1 MSNSILQSVGN
12 LDVVNATLRAPK
24 VEVTTSVG
32 VANTSVTETFSVA
45 NKFHVDKDSVDPVSV
60 TGNVVASGIKISNLT
75 IGPAFDFASVSNVGN
90 VTANVIQFANATT
103 GFTTTAN
110 VEIGG
115 NIGFTSNAQVKVD
128 SNTVAEYTGPHLRE
142 PNDAPLKKYPEI
154 NFDKRKM
161 DKYAAANVYTQA
173 GYTVTASSSYFEDNG
188 FAPWKLFNGNNGLE
202 TNNGWHGSDPSSV
215 SGAPYNAI
223 DTNYIGEWI
232 KLELPTAIN
241 LSHVSIAPR
250 ISYESTHAP
259 AKYRVYGSNNDSTWV
274 QLIDADNVDYNST
287 KFTTRFS
294 TTTDYYKYLALVI
307 QRTTAPQGNFSC
319 AFSEIQYYGRDEPTT
334 AGDLSLD
341 TTLKSAFNS
350 VRTNNYAMYFDGKNP
365 DTGNVPKNLV
375 NGSSL
380 TITPHNAVFDTTN
393 NCWSLDGSTESNV
406 TTADLGF
413 EGDAPHTVS
422 MWINASNLN
431 ANTSTQQLFTIGSG
445 YDKSFVR
452 VDNTEISTNTWHNVT
467 YAYQGED
474 GSKVTYIDG
483 RKVKEEQAEDTTEYY
498 PPFPMTDYETDG
510 FRVSAS
516 SVYGHDLNAYPP
528 WEAFDETN
536 PDAGNGWLSQNSSS
550 YNNGTGLYEGT
561 IRLSPTT
568 ALGEWIKL
576 ELPFRI
582 YMQFMEAAGTP
593 GGTVLPRSYKVYGS
607 NDDENWYELLSRTDR
622 PLPTP
627 TASAAEK
634 RITADDI
641 SKAYKYFAF
650 VVTKTR
656 TDHPWYI
663 QICEMK
669 YFGHKEGDLTRFPE
683 PTRVLKYPTIVT
695 KNGHAEPAVNF
706 PTHTGPPYGSY
717 AQRGHVIKGSESIT
731 SYPPYAAFN
740 GETHIASGTVWV
752 GGYNHY
758 GTSHGNGTGGYGG
771 SRNLKTD
778 LGTGGS
784 ATSNGSWL
792 YIEMPHKIKVTSTK
806 IVSYDTSPPTG
817 HPPENVIIY
826 GTNDP
831 SSSGGWTVVDN
842 TYASSSSGIPNSQ
855 IGKSWAVSTAS
866 SPTAYKYFALVIVKV
881 NNSGT
886 LCHALINDWQLI
898 GTQEDIG
905 TPAIVGGPFAGKVAN
920 FRVYDKYLGEERIQE
935 IYDAQK
941 DEFGHKKSSMT
952 FYKGRVGVGTTE
964 PEGALTVVDE
974 PHALEKFPARD
985 ITANDAYVEE
995 DGQIKITAS
1004 REVTGSRIGSQYKA
1018 FDGLTSTSWVAK
1030 PERKT
1035 RLSEEVDLGAWLKIQ
1050 TPESMSLKK
1059 AEIESNPYW
1068 SQVGSDINGS
1078 QAQTFLGIS
1087 VDCSH
1092 DGTRI
1097 VIGSHQTSAAPVGEV
1112 RVYDWN
1118 GSVWTQVGNTITGPQ
1133 SSPTQ
1138 GYFGREVA
1146 ISGNGQIIA
1155 VSGDL
1160 EDPDGNTDRG
1170 VVRVLYL
1177 NGGAWTVLADSGSET
1192 VNIGTGTA
1200 AFRNDVFVGSANTD
1214 QLGTVINLSYD
1225 GKTILMTAVNYDDST
1240 NGTDAGQARVYTYS
1254 NGAWSKK
1261 GDFLIGGLNEH
1272 LGYSANMSDDG
1283 NCIILGGHNGTDDNA
1298 WIYIWNGSTWVNR
1311 GASGTNPAFTR
1322 TDQDAFGQ
1330 SVAIN
1335 NDGTVVAFGLV
1346 NGDFADGALFD
1357 NGGIVQVYHW
1367 SGSAWVLKGTLNNKD
1382 NTDDEFGS
1390 SVHLSGDGKRLIAG
1404 AKDDSTTSA
1413 NNGRLYTYEYDG
1425 SNWFRRTP
1433 YIHIGVSSSTN
1444 DDTEIANSN
1453 RVVTISRDG
1462 STIVSGEFGF
1472 NSTNGG
1478 DSGRVRVFSMPSNI
1492 KGIWGSNDDKNWTK
1506 ITTAPTREEATSN
1519 VAGVAFRYT
1528 DRLEF
1533 KNLDNPNYYK
1543 YHAIVADA
1551 FTRLKDVKLFGVR
1564 KQGSSTLHDGTLTLT
1579 KNLTVPRFG
1588 APLYMDN
1595 TPRRDRLV
1603 IELDTTKNIVENGL
1617 LKDTSGRE
1625 NHGKLF
1631 GNVTYNIREKAL
1643 LFPGEG
1649 TDYASIRTGFEGDQ
1663 SFTLS
1668 FWFKFNAI
1676 TSGRKDLFDILGDGA
1691 KTQAGL
1697 ALFTP
1702 GTYLYT
1708 NTNDIYNT
1716 VYDPITDTNIHH
1728 IAVTYSG
1735 GVPSTS
1741 TFSLYLD
1748 NLNVVG
1754 NLTTTNATAAINFIK
1769 EKSFMRLSSTASG
1782 STPFNGSISNLKLYD
1797 VALTEREIETLYQM
1811 GRCNEGHHTTE
1822 FSKGRIN
1829 FEPDTLTIS
1838 KIPVQPKMWADGGEI
1853 TEVDGFRIH
1862 TFFSSGTFHLYT
1874 GGYVEYL
1881 LIGGGG
1887 GGGGAHGG
1895 GAGAGGYV
1903 EHSQLLGRG
1912 TYAITVGAGGAGGV
1926 EYNSGG
1932 YGSGSSIHEL
1942 RDQAQIAG
1950 VTIRVATVGG
1960 GGAGGHGYGPS
1971 GSANTSSEN
1980 GGGGASAGG
1989 SGPYGN
1995 AIAAYDYDDD
2005 SNLALYVTPNPGPP
2019 YIRRRAAGYINRYQ
2033 GNNSGSAGAVGGAGH
2048 GGGGGG
2054 AGGRGINAIAG
2065 SAGYNDGVSGGGG
2078 PGVYTKIRG
2087 FSELLAGGGAGGRW
2101 GYSSQGPN
2109 SNGLGYNEGGGG
2121 SGGPASGNGGNGTTG
2136 SGGGGGGGGDSAGD
2150 GGAGGSGR
2158 VVIRYAL

>member
-1 MSNSILQSVGN
+1 MSNSILPAAGN
-12 LDVVNATLRAPK
+12 LDIVNANVRADK
-24 VEVTTSVG
+24 FNAATNIG
-32 VANTSVTETFSVA
+32 VANTSVTDTFSVGT
-45 NKFHVDKDSVDPVSV
+45 KFHIDKDSIDPVSV

-115 NIGFTSNAQVKVD
+115 NISLTSNAQVKVG
-128 SNTVAEYTGPHLRE
+128 SNVLAEYTGPHPRE
-142 PNDAPLKKYPEI
+142 PKEMPIKKYPEI
-154 NFDKRKM
+154 LFEEGKFDRN
-161 DKYAAANVYTQA
+161 DTTNTYTQG
-173 GYTVTASSSYFEDNG
+173 GYTVTTSTDENPDTPAYHAFDNKMFADGDDLNRWQTLNHGYYGSIADTTTGPVTTLANGTTTRGSYIQLESPHKIVVSRYAIWSQEVAILFRPKKVILLGSNTGGTDWVSIDPAGEVEPEFVSTGIGPKTSIKAIVSFTNTTAYKYHRLVVRATNG
-188 FAPWKLFNGNNGLE
+188 ATAVLVQE
-202 TNNGWHGSDPSSV
+202 
-215 SGAPYNAI
+215 
-223 DTNYIGEWI
+223 
-232 KLELPTAIN
+232 LEL
-241 LSHVSIAPR
+241 
-250 ISYESTHAP
+250 
-259 AKYRVYGSNNDSTWV
+259 
-274 QLIDADNVDYNST
+274 
-287 KFTTRFS
+287 
-294 TTTDYYKYLALVI
+294 
-307 QRTTAPQGNFSC
+307 
-319 AFSEIQYYGRDEPTT
+319 YGRDESSETV
-334 AGDLSLD
+334 GDLSLD
-341 TTLKSAFNS
+341 TTLKSTFNS
-350 VRTNNYAMYFDGKNP
+350 VRSNNYVMYFDGEDP
-365 DTGNVPKNLV
+365 QGSPVVPKYLPSGTV
-375 NGSSL
+375 K
-380 TITPHNAVFDTTN
+380 TITPNNITFDATN
-393 NCWSLDGSTESNV
+393 NCWSLNGSTESNV

-422 MWINASNLN
+422 MWVNSSNLDAN
-431 ANTSTQQLFTIGSG
+431 ATTQQLFSIGSG
-445 YDKSFVR
+445 YDKSFLR
-452 VDNTEISTNTWHNVT
+452 VDDTQIAANTWHNVT
-467 YAYQGED
+467 YAYQGEG
-474 GSKVTYIDG
+474 GSKVTYVDG
-483 RKVKEEQAEDTTEYY
+483 RKVEEAQVEDTFGEY
-498 PPFPMTDYETDG
+498 PPFAMMDYTNAGYVVSSNFENTTEARKPYNAFNAVGTGNRWQVDSGYSTSSPFLAVAAEGLLPSITDT
-510 FRVSAS
+510 
-516 SVYGHDLNAYPP
+516 
-528 WEAFDETN
+528 
-536 PDAGNGWLSQNSSS
+536 
-550 YNNGTGLYEGT
+550 NGTAHAGHWL
-561 IRLSPTT
+561 
-568 ALGEWIKL
+568 KL
-576 ELPFRI
+576 ELPHKLRLSGFKTTNYI
-582 YMQFMEAAGTP
+582 HSQYQ
-593 GGTVLPRSYKVYGS
+593 LKSYVILGS
-607 NDDENWYELLSRTDR
+607 NDDVNWTLLHSETDAN
-622 PLPTP
+622 LAAG
-627 TASAAEK
+627 ASSGTHETGISGVTESFK
-634 RITADDI
+634 YLKLLVK
-641 SKAYKYFAF
+641 SKANGSNATLMVEQAIFY
-650 VVTKTR
+650 
-656 TDHPWYI
+656 
-663 QICEMK
+663 
-669 YFGHKEGDLTRFPE
+669 GHKEGDLTRFPE
-683 PTRVLKYPTIVT
+683 PTRVLKYPHVSIPSSYT
-695 KNGHAEPAVNF
+695 KRGYVVSASSDQYV
-706 PTHTGPPYGSY
+706 YG
-717 AQRGHVIKGSESIT
+717 ANNIEARGAWAAFGNTGSEPGWQL
-731 SYPPYAAFN
+731 YY
-740 GETHIASGTVWV
+740 ASGQEPYDSTAD
-752 GGYNHY
+752 GSGFYQNNNLAPTLA
-758 GTSHGNGTGGYGG
+758 GTSHRGHWIK
-771 SRNLKTD
+771 LELPHKLMVQKMKTD
-778 LGTGGS
+778 HGSEPERLGQVILLGS
-784 ATSNGSWL
+784 NNDSDWYTIKDTFALTSASAQTTDINAT
-792 YIEMPHKIKVTSTK
+792 V
-806 IVSYDTSPPTG
+806 
-817 HPPENVIIY
+817 
-826 GTNDP
+826 
-831 SSSGGWTVVDN
+831 
-842 TYASSSSGIPNSQ
+842 
-855 IGKSWAVSTAS
+855 
-866 SPTAYKYFALVIVKV
+866 AYKYIVLIVKSLQ
-881 NNSGT
+881 NAS
-886 LCHALINDWQLI
+886 INVDLKNLEYY

-941 DEFGHKKSSMT
+941 DAFGHKKSSMT
-952 FYKGRVGVGTTE
+952 LYKGRIGVGTTE

-974 PHALEKFPARD
+974 PHALEKFPARN

-1004 REVTGSRIGSQYKA
+1004 REVAGSRIGSQYKA

-1068 SQVGSDINGS
+1068 DQVGSDINGS

-1097 VIGSHQTSAAPVGEV
+1097 VTGSYQTSASPVGEV

-1118 GSVWTQVGNTITGPQ
+1118 GSAWTQIGNTITGPQ

-1177 NGGAWTVLADSGSET
+1177 NGGTWTVLADSGSET

-1200 AFRNDVFVGSANTD
+1200 AFRNDVFVGSANSD
-1214 QLGTVINLSYD
+1214 QLGRVINLSYD
-1225 GKTILMTAVNYDDST
+1225 GKTILMTALNYDDST

-1261 GDFLIGGLNEH
+1261 GDFLVGGLNEH
-1272 LGYSANMSDDG
+1272 LGYSADMSDDG

-1346 NGDFADGALFD
+1346 NGDVDDGALSV
-1357 NGGIVQVYHW
+1357 NGGIIQVYHW
-1367 SGSAWVLKGTLNNKD
+1367 SGTAWVLKGTLNNKD
-1382 NTDDEFGS
+1382 TTDDEFGS

-1433 YIHIGVSSSTN
+1433 YIHIGVSSSVG

-1453 RVVTISRDG
+1453 RVVGFSRDG
-1462 STIVSGEFGF
+1462 SIIVSGEFGF

-1564 KQGSSTLHDGTLTLT
+1564 KQGSSTLHDGALTLT
-1579 KNLTVPRFG
+1579 KNLNVPRIG
-1588 APLYMDN
+1588 APPDADD

-1631 GNVTYNIREKAL
+1631 GDVTYNIREKAL
-1643 LFPGEG
+1643 LFAGQS

-1676 TSGRKDLFDILGDGA
+1676 TSGRKDLFSILGTTGVSGSE
-1691 KTQAGL
+1691 AGL

-1708 NTNDIYNT
+1708 HNNDIYNT
-1716 VYDPITDTNIHH
+1716 TYDLITDTNMHH
-1728 IAVTYSG
+1728 IVVTYSG

-1741 TFSLYLD
+1741 TLSLYLD

-1754 NLTTTNATAAINFIK
+1754 NLTTTNATVAVDFIK
-1769 EKSFMRLSSTASG
+1769 DKSFLRLSSTGGGG
-1782 STPFNGSISNLKLYD
+1782 SPFNGSISNLKLYD

-1881 LIGGGG
+1881 VIGGGG

-1895 GAGAGGYV
+1895 GGGAGGFLQ
-1903 EHSQLLGRG
+1903 HSQLLGRG
-1912 TYAITVGAGGAGGV
+1912 TYAITVGAGGAGGTG
-1926 EYNSGG
+1926 YNSGG
-1932 YGSGSSIHEL
+1932 YGTSSKIHEL
-1942 RDQAQIAG
+1942 RDQPQIAG
-1950 VTIRVATVGG
+1950 VTIYVAEVGG
-1960 GGAGGHGYGPS
+1960 GGAGGHGYGPM

-2005 SNLALYVTPNPGPP
+2005 SALALYVTPNPGPP

-2033 GNNSGSAGAVGGAGH
+2033 GNNSGSAGPVGGAGH

-2078 PGVYTKIRG
+2078 PGVYTRIRG

-2101 GYSSQGPN
+2101 GYSSAGPF

-2121 SGGPASGNGGNGTTG
+2121 SGGPAAGNGGGGTTG
-2136 SGGGGGGGGDSAGD
+2136 SGGGGGGGGDGGGN

>member
-1 MSNSILQSVGN
+1 MSNSILPAAGN
-12 LDVVNATLRAPK
+12 LDIVNANVRADK
-24 VEVTTSVG
+24 FNAATNIG
-32 VANTSVTETFSVA
+32 VANTNPDFNFSVA
-45 NKFHVDKDSVDPVSV
+45 NKFHVNKDSVDPVSV

-161 DKYAAANVYTQA
+161 DKYTAANTYTQA
-173 GYTVTASSSYFEDNG
+173 GYTVTASSSHFEDDG

-202 TNNGWHGSDPSSV
+202 VNNGWHGSDPSSV

-250 ISYESTHAP
+250 ISYESTHSP

-307 QRTTAPQGNFSC
+307 QRTTAPEGNFSC

-350 VRTNNYAMYFDGKNP
+350 VRTNDYVMYFDGKDP

-483 RKVKEEQAEDTTEYY
+483 RKVKEEQAEDTTEAY

-516 SVYGHDLNAYPP
+516 SIYGHDQDAYPP

-536 PDAGNGWLSQNSSS
+536 PDDGNGWLSQNSTD

-568 ALGEWIKL
+568 DLGEWIKL

-582 YMQFMEAAGTP
+582 YMQFVEVGGTSN
-593 GGTVLPRSYKVYGS
+593 GTVLPRSYKVYGS
-607 NDDENWYELLSRTDR
+607 NDDENWYEVLSRTDR
-622 PLPTP
+622 PLPS
-627 TASAAEK
+627 ASAHRSEK

-663 QICEMK
+663 QIREMK

-683 PTRVLKYPTIVT
+683 PTRVLKYPHVSIPSSYT
-695 KNGHAEPAVNF
+695 KRGYVVSASSDQYV
-706 PTHTGPPYGSY
+706 YG
-717 AQRGHVIKGSESIT
+717 ANNIEARGAWAAFGNTGSEPGWQL
-731 SYPPYAAFN
+731 YY
-740 GETHIASGTVWV
+740 ASGQEPYDSTAD
-752 GGYNHY
+752 GSGFYQNNNLAPTLA
-758 GTSHGNGTGGYGG
+758 GTSHRGHWIK
-771 SRNLKTD
+771 LELPHKLMVQKMKTD
-778 LGTGGS
+778 HGSEPERLGQVILLGS
-784 ATSNGSWL
+784 NNDSDWYTIKDTFALTSASAQTTDINAT
-792 YIEMPHKIKVTSTK
+792 V
-806 IVSYDTSPPTG
+806 
-817 HPPENVIIY
+817 
-826 GTNDP
+826 
-831 SSSGGWTVVDN
+831 
-842 TYASSSSGIPNSQ
+842 
-855 IGKSWAVSTAS
+855 
-866 SPTAYKYFALVIVKV
+866 AYKYIVLIVKSLQ
-881 NNSGT
+881 NAS
-886 LCHALINDWQLI
+886 INVDLKNLEYY

-941 DEFGHKKSSMT
+941 DAFGHKKSSMT
-952 FYKGRVGVGTTE
+952 LYKGRIGVGTTE
-964 PEGALTVVDE
+964 PEGALTVLDE
-974 PHALEKFPARD
+974 PHALEKFPARN

-1004 REVTGSRIGSQYKA
+1004 REVAGSRIGSQYKA

-1068 SQVGSDINGS
+1068 DQVGSDINGS

-1097 VIGSHQTSAAPVGEV
+1097 VTGSYQTSASPVGEV

-1118 GSVWTQVGNTITGPQ
+1118 GSAWTQIGNTITGPQ

-1177 NGGAWTVLADSGSET
+1177 NGGTWTVLADSGSET

-1200 AFRNDVFVGSANTD
+1200 AFRNDVFVGSANSD
-1214 QLGTVINLSYD
+1214 QLGRVINLSYD
-1225 GKTILMTAVNYDDST
+1225 GKTILMTALNYDDST

-1261 GDFLIGGLNEH
+1261 GDFLVGGLNEH
-1272 LGYSANMSDDG
+1272 LGYSADMSDDG

-1346 NGDFADGALFD
+1346 NGDVDDGALSV
-1357 NGGIVQVYHW
+1357 NGGIIQVYHW
-1367 SGSAWVLKGTLNNKD
+1367 SGTAWVLKGTLNNKD
-1382 NTDDEFGS
+1382 TTDDEFGS

-1433 YIHIGVSSSTN
+1433 YIHIGVSSSVG

-1453 RVVTISRDG
+1453 RVVGFSRDG
-1462 STIVSGEFGF
+1462 SIIVSGEFGF

-1564 KQGSSTLHDGTLTLT
+1564 KQGSSTLHDGALTLT
-1579 KNLTVPRFG
+1579 KNLNVPRIG
-1588 APLYMDN
+1588 APPDADD

-1631 GNVTYNIREKAL
+1631 GDVTYNIREKAL
-1643 LFPGEG
+1643 LFAGQS

-1676 TSGRKDLFDILGDGA
+1676 TSGRKDLFSILGTTGVSGSE
-1691 KTQAGL
+1691 AGL

-1708 NTNDIYNT
+1708 HNNDIYNT
-1716 VYDPITDTNIHH
+1716 TYDLITDTNMHH
-1728 IAVTYSG
+1728 IVVTYSG

-1741 TFSLYLD
+1741 TLSLYLD

-1754 NLTTTNATAAINFIK
+1754 NLTTTNATVAVDFIK
-1769 EKSFMRLSSTASG
+1769 DKSFLRLSSTGGGG
-1782 STPFNGSISNLKLYD
+1782 SPFNGSISNLKLYD

-1881 LIGGGG
+1881 VIGGGG

-1895 GAGAGGYV
+1895 GGGAGGFLQ
-1903 EHSQLLGRG
+1903 HSQLLGRG
-1912 TYAITVGAGGAGGV
+1912 TYAITVGAGGAGGTG
-1926 EYNSGG
+1926 YNSGG
-1932 YGSGSSIHEL
+1932 YGTSSKIHEL
-1942 RDQAQIAG
+1942 RDQPQIAG
-1950 VTIRVATVGG
+1950 VTIYVAEVGG
-1960 GGAGGHGYGPS
+1960 GGAGGHGYGPM

-2005 SNLALYVTPNPGPP
+2005 SALALYVTPNPGPP

-2033 GNNSGSAGAVGGAGH
+2033 GNNSGSAGPVGGAGH

-2078 PGVYTKIRG
+2078 PGVYTRIRG

-2101 GYSSQGPN
+2101 GYSSAGPF

-2121 SGGPASGNGGNGTTG
+2121 SGGPAAGNGGGGTTG
-2136 SGGGGGGGGDSAGD
+2136 SGGGGGGGGDGGGN